1 MSYFDDASLVMI
13 PSGYKDQ
20 KVYSVKPIDG
30 SGDLTFSRASNATRV
45 NSSGLVEKVRT
56 NNVLDSQDFT
66 SGWTNGN
73 VTISTS
79 ATANPVD
86 GQLTAQDIIPNTSL
100 SVHRILRTA
109 GFANSINTWSIYAKA
124 KGYDFITLVENGNT
138 GANVSFNL
146 STGAVS
152 QQNSAAGQIQSLGGG
167 WYRCSMIV
175 ACGNTPRF
183 DVYVSPT
190 DSLAAYSGD
199 GTSGVILFGAQAEQS
214 DFGPTPYIAT
224 TSAAVSVGP
233 VSGLPRL
240 DYSGGASCPSLLL
253 EPQRTNLVRFSEQF
267 DNSAWLKLAAASISA
282 NQTTSPDGYTNADN
296 ITWTASGASTQ
307 LYQVNSTSGTSQTL
321 SLFIKYIS
329 GSGTGFRLS
338 VGSDIQFGINLEFSN
353 GGATLTGTA
362 GVNVTSYKIEDY
374 GNNWFRV
381 SVVAAYSAASTE
393 YNLYRYSGT
402 GTDVYAIWGAQLESA
417 SAAYATSYIPTLSS
431 AVTRVVDAMY
441 KNNYACGITTEA
453 TIFAE
458 FEYQK
463 TDSGYSTPFL
473 IYNGSAGRYLY
484 LTVLSNSIRALCVS
498 EGSLQ
503 STIVLAGTT
512 AGTRYKVA
520 ARFKT
525 NDFAMYVNGT
535 LVGTDTSGTLSAFSD
550 SGTNVAIGTD
560 TSLSEPVGYLHQVVI
575 IPSALP
581 NADLA
586 TLTA

>member
-417 SAAYATSYIPTLSS
+417 SAIYATSYIPTLSS
-431 AVTRVVDAMY
+431 AVTRVNERVL
-441 KNNYACGITTEA
+441 KTGI
-453 TIFAE
+453 
-458 FEYQK
+458 
-463 TDSGYSTPFL
+463 
-473 IYNGSAGRYLY
+473 
-484 LTVLSNSIRALCVS
+484 
-498 EGSLQ
+498 GSL
-503 STIVLAGTT
+503 IG
-512 AGTRYKVA
+512 G
-520 ARFKT
+520 
-525 NDFAMYVNGT
+525 
-535 LVGTDTSGTLSAFSD
+535 TSGTIFYEIHTNPNMSTQFYKQLFYYIDASALQGYAFVDNSYFIKTNANLGNMTSSIALAKD
-550 SGTNVAIGTD
+550 TTYKIAIAYALNDFKLYINGVEAASSTSGTPKDFVDILSIGSYAGVGEYNEFGFKQILHFKTRLSNA
-560 TSLSEPVGYLHQVVI
+560 SLSELT
-575 IPSALP
+575 
-581 NADLA
+581 
-586 TLTA
+586 TL